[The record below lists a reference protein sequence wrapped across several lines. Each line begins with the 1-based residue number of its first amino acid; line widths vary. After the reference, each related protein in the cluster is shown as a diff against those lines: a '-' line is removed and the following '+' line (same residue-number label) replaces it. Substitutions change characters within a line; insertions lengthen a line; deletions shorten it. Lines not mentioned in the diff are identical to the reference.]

1 MSSTKII
8 RAYYGFT
15 QAQLSV
21 FLGISDSLLRLV
33 ETGRRILPTQAL
45 LKLNELHAHMQQAVP
60 HSKHKA
66 ITTHIQKHAPQHSK
80 LLHAQHKELL
90 YQKALHQK
98 KMDAMQTKHTQAL
111 QALTLV
117 HALQLKAAKQT
128 THKKDMAW
136 LAHIEK
142 NASIVVK
149 NTHPILQAHAQIKM
163 NMLEGEVAAVGEL
176 LGVGSG
182 K

>member
-15 QAQLSV
+15 QAQLSI
-21 FLGISDSLLRLV
+21 FLGISNSLLRLV

-45 LKLNELHAHMQQAVP
+45 LKLNELHAHMQQPTA

-66 ITTHIQKHAPQHSK
+66 ITTHIQKHTPQHTRQ
-80 LLHAQHKELL
+80 LHAHHKELL
-90 YQKALHQK
+90 YQAALHKK

-136 LAHIEK
+136 FAYIEK
-142 NASIVVK
+142 NASMAIK
-149 NTHPILQAHAQIKM
+149 KTHPILQAHAQIKM
-163 NMLEGEVAAVGEL
+163 NMLEMEVAAVGEVL
-176 LGVGSG
+176 AVG

>member
-15 QAQLSV
+15 QAQLSI

-33 ETGRRILPTQAL
+33 ETGRRMLPTQAL
-45 LKLNELHAHMQQAVP
+45 LKLNELHAHMQQPTA

-66 ITTHIQKHAPQHSK
+66 ITTHIHKHTPQHTK
-80 LLHAQHKELL
+80 QLHAHHKELL
-90 YQKALHQK
+90 YQAALHKK
-98 KMDAMQTKHTQAL
+98 KMDAMQTKHAQAL

-117 HALQLKAAKQT
+117 QALQQKAAKQT
-128 THKKDMAW
+128 IDKKDMAW

-142 NASIVVK
+142 NASMAIK

-163 NMLEGEVAAVGEL
+163 NMLEGEVRAVEEL
-176 LGVGSG
+176 LSVG

>member
-15 QAQLSV
+15 QVQLSI

-33 ETGRRILPTQAL
+33 ETGRRTLPTKAL
-45 LKLNELHAHMQQAVP
+45 IKLNELHAHMQQPIA

-80 LLHAQHKELL
+80 QLHAQHKELL
-90 YQKALHQK
+90 YQKALHKK

-117 HALQLKAAKQT
+117 HTLQQKAAKQPA
-128 THKKDMAW
+128 HKKDTAW

-142 NASIVVK
+142 NASMVIK

-163 NMLEGEVAAVGEL
+163 NMLEMEVAAVGEVL
-176 LGVGSG
+176 AVG

>member
-15 QAQLSV
+15 QAQLSI
-21 FLGISDSLLRLV
+21 FLGISDSMLRLV
-33 ETGRRILPTQAL
+33 ETGRRALPTQAL
-45 LKLNELHAHMQQAVP
+45 IKLNELHAHMQQPIA
-60 HSKHKA
+60 HSKHKV
-66 ITTHIQKHAPQHSK
+66 INTHIQKHAPLHSK
-80 LLHAQHKELL
+80 LLHAHHKELL
-90 YQKALHQK
+90 YQKTLHQK
-98 KMDAMQTKHTQAL
+98 KIDAMQAKHTQAL

-117 HALQLKAAKQT
+117 HTLQQKAAKQS

-142 NASIVVK
+142 NASMAVK
-149 NTHPILQAHAQIKM
+149 NTHPILQAHAHIKM
-163 NMLEGEVAAVGEL
+163 NMLEMEVAMVGEVLAVG
-176 LGVGSG
+176 